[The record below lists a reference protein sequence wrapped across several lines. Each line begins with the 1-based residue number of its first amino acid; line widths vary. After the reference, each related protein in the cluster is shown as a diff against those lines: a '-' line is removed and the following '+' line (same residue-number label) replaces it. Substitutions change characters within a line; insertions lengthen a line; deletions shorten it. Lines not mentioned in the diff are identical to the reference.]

1 VQSLSYSSLSD
12 YLRCGYR
19 FYVERVLGMPPVA
32 ARDGGAAAGRPRGAV
47 LDPAERGSAVHAL
60 LEGLDFRRPLIPP
73 ARVIAAAAARHPS
86 EGEVA
91 GIATLIERFAA
102 SAICGRLGRATRVR
116 REQPF
121 AFLLDEVLI
130 TGALDVIAAEPGNR
144 TLVVDYKTDRLD
156 GSEPAAVVEREY
168 RTQRLIYALA
178 ALRDGAGEVEVAH
191 VFLEAPDR
199 PVTAAFRRA
208 EEAELEQELRGL
220 SAGVRGQDFRV
231 TDVPR
236 REICHGCPAE
246 GGLCSWPLEMTR
258 REGPDT
264 LF

>member
-1 VQSLSYSSLSD
+1 
-12 YLRCGYR
+12 
-19 FYVERVLGMPPVA
+19 
-32 ARDGGAAAGRPRGAV
+32 
-47 LDPAERGSAVHAL
+47 
-60 LEGLDFRRPLIPP
+60 
-73 ARVIAAAAARHPS
+73 
-86 EGEVA
+86 
-91 GIATLIERFAA
+91 
-102 SAICGRLGRATRVR
+102 
-116 REQPF
+116 
-121 AFLLDEVLI
+121 VLI

-199 PVTAAFRRA
+199 PVTAVFGRA
-208 EEAELEQELRGL
+208 EEPELERELREL
-220 SAGVRGQDFRV
+220 SAGVRRQDFRV

-258 REGPDT
+258 REALDT

>member
-19 FYVERVLGMPPVA
+19 FYVERVLGVPAAA
-32 ARDGGAAAGRPRGAV
+32 ARDGGAAGGRPRGAV

-60 LEGLDFRRPLIPP
+60 LEGLDFRRPLTPP
-73 ARVIAAAAARHPS
+73 APVIAAAAARPPS

-91 GIATLIERFAA
+91 EIAALIERFAA

-121 AFLLDEVLI
+121 GFLLGETLI

-144 TLVVDYKTDRLD
+144 TLVVDYKTDRL
-156 GSEPAAVVEREY
+156 GGAEPATVVDREY

-178 ALRDGAGEVEVAH
+178 ALRDGADEVEVAH

-199 PVTAAFRRA
+199 PVTALFRSA
-208 EEAELEQELRGL
+208 EEPELERELREL
-220 SAGVRGQDFRV
+220 SAGVLSGQFPV
-231 TDVPR
+231 TDTPR
-236 REICHGCPAE
+236 REICQGCPAE
-246 GGLCSWPLEMTR
+246 GGLCSWPLDMTR
-258 REGPDT
+258 REAADT